1 MKKPKFRPQ
10 WKAITRAI
18 EQRMAPRCQSTY
30 DEATSLQR
38 RNRNNAQ
45 MRCKV
50 ADVQSAVGLAF
61 TGPCKR
67 ARKALRKA
75 KRGCFAFSRAFDLA
89 RRLRR

>member
-1 MKKPKFRPQ
+1 MPKIQKIRPQ

-18 EQRMAPRCQSTY
+18 EQRMVPRCQSTY

-38 RNRNNAQ
+38 RNRNNER

-75 KRGCFAFSRAFDLA
+75 KRGCFATRPREKLE
-89 RRLRR
+89 RR